1 LSNRS
6 LGFLAAFGA
15 TLIYGLNHTVAKN
28 VMPIYI
34 GPYAFILLRVIGASI
49 LFWTVSLFIKTEKID
64 KKDWPRIILCSF
76 LGMVINMLA
85 FFKGL
90 ELSTPVNSSVMI
102 TLSPIIVFIFSA
114 ILLKE
119 KIESMKAFGIAS
131 GFVGAL
137 ILVLYTAKTGVNAPN
152 IPMGNLLFI
161 VNSFAYGLY
170 LVLVKPL
177 ISKYNI
183 ITLLKWLFLLGVI
196 MNFPVTISQFSEV
209 EWTNLPLKE
218 AIIPMAFV
226 VIGTTFFTYLF
237 NAYALTKLTASS
249 VSSFIYLQPIVG
261 IVFAISTKSD
271 SLTLISVVGMILI
284 FIGIYLVTKKMN
296 MINQQLKKCAKVC
309 QKINIMV

>member
-1 LSNRS
+1 MSNRS

-271 SLTLISVVGMILI
+271 SLTLISIVGMILI
-284 FIGIYLVTKKMN
+284 FIGIYLVTKKTV
-296 MINQQLKKCAKVC
+296 KT
-309 QKINIMV
+309 

>member
-1 LSNRS
+1 MSNRS

-34 GPYAFILLRVIGASI
+34 GPYAFILLRVIGASL
-49 LFWTVSLFIKTEKID
+49 LFWTVSLFVKSEKID

-102 TLSPIIVFIFSA
+102 TLSPIVVFIFSA

-119 KIESMKAFGIAS
+119 KIQSMKAFGITS

-137 ILVLYTAKTGVNAPN
+137 ILVLYTAKTGENAPN
-152 IPMGNLLFI
+152 IPLGNFLFI

-196 MNFPVTISQFSEV
+196 MNFPVTISQFLEV
-209 EWTNLPLKE
+209 EWTSLPLKE
-218 AIIPMAFV
+218 AIIPMLFV
-226 VIGTTFFTYLF
+226 VVGTTFFTYLF

-249 VSSFIYLQPIVG
+249 LSSFIYLQPIVG

-271 SLTLISVVGMILI
+271 SLSLVSLAGMILI
-284 FIGIYLVTKKMN
+284 FIGIYLVTKRTAE
-296 MINQQLKKCAKVC
+296 I
-309 QKINIMV
+309 

>member
-1 LSNRS
+1 M
-6 LGFLAAFGA
+6 AAFGA

-196 MNFPVTISQFSEV
+196 VNFPVTISQFSEV

-284 FIGIYLVTKKMN
+284 FIGIYLVTKKTV
-296 MINQQLKKCAKVC
+296 KT
-309 QKINIMV
+309 

>member
-1 LSNRS
+1 MSNRS

-28 VMPIYI
+28 VMPVYI
-34 GPYAFILLRVIGASI
+34 GPYAFILLRVIGASL
-49 LFWTVSLFIKTEKID
+49 LFWTVSLFIKLEKID
-64 KKDWPRIILCSF
+64 KKDWPRIILCAF

-102 TLSPIIVFIFSA
+102 TLSPIVVFIFSA

-119 KIESMKAFGIAS
+119 KIQSMKAFGIIS

-137 ILVLYTAKTGVNAPN
+137 ILVLYTAKTGENAPN
-152 IPMGNLLFI
+152 IPLGNFLFI

-196 MNFPVTISQFSEV
+196 MNFPVTISQFLEV
-209 EWTNLPLKE
+209 EWTSLPLKE
-218 AIIPMAFV
+218 AVIPMLFV
-226 VIGTTFFTYLF
+226 VVGTTFFTYLF

-249 VSSFIYLQPIVG
+249 LSSFIYLQPIVG

-271 SLTLISVVGMILI
+271 SLSLVSLAGMILI
-284 FIGIYLVTKKMN
+284 FIGIYLVTKRTVE
-296 MINQQLKKCAKVC
+296 I
-309 QKINIMV
+309 

>member
-196 MNFPVTISQFSEV
+196 MNFPVTLSQFSEV

-261 IVFAISTKSD
+261 IIFAISTKSD

-284 FIGIYLVTKKMN
+284 FIGIYLVTKKTV
-296 MINQQLKKCAKVC
+296 KT
-309 QKINIMV
+309 

>member
-1 LSNRS
+1 MSNRS

-28 VMPIYI
+28 VMPVYI

-284 FIGIYLVTKKMN
+284 FIGIYLVTNKTVKT
-296 MINQQLKKCAKVC
+296 
-309 QKINIMV
+309 

>member
-1 LSNRS
+1 MSKRS

-28 VMPIYI
+28 VMPVYI
-34 GPYAFILLRVIGASI
+34 GPYAFILVRVIGASI

-119 KIESMKAFGIAS
+119 KIEGIKAFGIAS

-137 ILVLYTAKTGVNAPN
+137 ILVLYTSKTGVNAPN

-183 ITLLKWLFLLGVI
+183 ITLLKWLFLFGVV
-196 MNFPVTISQFSEV
+196 MNFPVTITQFLEI
-209 EWTNLPLKE
+209 EWTSLPIKE
-218 AIIPMAFV
+218 AIMPIIFV
-226 VIGTTFFTYLF
+226 VVGTTFFTYLF

-271 SLTLISVVGMILI
+271 SLSLISVIGMILI
-284 FIGIYLVTKKMN
+284 FIGIYFVTKKT
-296 MINQQLKKCAKVC
+296 V
-309 QKINIMV
+309 KI

>member
-1 LSNRS
+1 MSNRS

-28 VMPIYI
+28 VMPVYI
-34 GPYAFILLRVIGASI
+34 GPYAFILLRVIGASL
-49 LFWTVSLFIKTEKID
+49 LFWTVSLFVKSEKID

-102 TLSPIIVFIFSA
+102 TLSPIVVFIFSA

-119 KIESMKAFGIAS
+119 KIQSIKAFGITS
-131 GFVGAL
+131 GFIGAL
-137 ILVLYTAKTGVNAPN
+137 ILVLYTSKTGENAPN
-152 IPMGNLLFI
+152 IPLGNFLFI

-196 MNFPVTISQFSEV
+196 MNFPVTISQFLEV
-209 EWTNLPLKE
+209 EWTSLPLKE
-218 AIIPMAFV
+218 AVIPMVFV
-226 VIGTTFFTYLF
+226 VVGTTFFTYLF

-249 VSSFIYLQPIVG
+249 LSSFIYLQPIVG
-261 IVFAISTKSD
+261 IIFAISTKSD
-271 SLTLISVVGMILI
+271 SLSLVSLAGMILI
-284 FIGIYLVTKKMN
+284 FIGIYLVTKRT
-296 MINQQLKKCAKVC
+296 VE
-309 QKINIMV
+309 V

>member
-1 LSNRS
+1 MSNRS

-28 VMPIYI
+28 VMPVYI

-76 LGMVINMLA
+76 VGMVINMLA

-284 FIGIYLVTKKMN
+284 FIGIYLVTKKTV
-296 MINQQLKKCAKVC
+296 KT
-309 QKINIMV
+309 

>member
-1 LSNRS
+1 MSNRS

-152 IPMGNLLFI
+152 IPVGNLLFI

-284 FIGIYLVTKKMN
+284 FIGIYLVTKKTV
-296 MINQQLKKCAKVC
+296 KT
-309 QKINIMV
+309 

>member
-1 LSNRS
+1 MSNRS

-28 VMPIYI
+28 VMPVYI
-34 GPYAFILLRVIGASI
+34 GPYAFILLRVIGASL
-49 LFWTVSLFIKTEKID
+49 LFWTVSLFVKSEKID

-102 TLSPIIVFIFSA
+102 TLSPIVVFIFSA

-119 KIESMKAFGIAS
+119 KIQSIKAFGITS

-137 ILVLYTAKTGVNAPN
+137 ILVLYTAKTGENAPN
-152 IPMGNLLFI
+152 IPLGNFLFI

-196 MNFPVTISQFSEV
+196 MNFPVTISQFLEV
-209 EWTNLPLKE
+209 EWTSLPLKE
-218 AIIPMAFV
+218 AIIPMVFV
-226 VIGTTFFTYLF
+226 VVGTTFFTYLF

-249 VSSFIYLQPIVG
+249 LSSFIYLQPIVG
-261 IVFAISTKSD
+261 IIFAISTKSD
-271 SLTLISVVGMILI
+271 SLSLVSLAGMILI
-284 FIGIYLVTKKMN
+284 FIGIYLVTKRTVE
-296 MINQQLKKCAKVC
+296 I
-309 QKINIMV
+309 

>member
-28 VMPIYI
+28 VMPVYI
-34 GPYAFILLRVIGASI
+34 GPYAFILLRVIGASL
-49 LFWTVSLFIKTEKID
+49 LFWTVSLFIKSEKID
-64 KKDWPRIILCSF
+64 KKDWPRIILCAF

-102 TLSPIIVFIFSA
+102 TLSPIVVFIFSA

-119 KIESMKAFGIAS
+119 KIQSMKAFGIIS

-137 ILVLYTAKTGVNAPN
+137 ILVLYTAKSGENAPN
-152 IPMGNLLFI
+152 IPLGNFLFI

-196 MNFPVTISQFSEV
+196 MNFPVTISHFLEV
-209 EWTNLPLKE
+209 EWTSLPLKE
-218 AIIPMAFV
+218 AVIPMLFV

-249 VSSFIYLQPIVG
+249 LSSFIYLQPIVG

-271 SLTLISVVGMILI
+271 SLSLVSLAGMILI
-284 FIGIYLVTKKMN
+284 FIGIYLVTKRTVE
-296 MINQQLKKCAKVC
+296 I
-309 QKINIMV
+309 

>member
-1 LSNRS
+1 M
-6 LGFLAAFGA
+6 AAFGA

-284 FIGIYLVTKKMN
+284 FIGIYLVTKKTVMT
-296 MINQQLKKCAKVC
+296 
-309 QKINIMV
+309 

>member
-1 LSNRS
+1 MSNRS

-49 LFWTVSLFIKTEKID
+49 LFWTVSLFVKSEKID

-102 TLSPIIVFIFSA
+102 TLSPIVVFIFSA

-119 KIESMKAFGIAS
+119 KIQSIKAFGITS

-137 ILVLYTAKTGVNAPN
+137 ILVLYTSKTGENAPN
-152 IPMGNLLFI
+152 IPLGNFLFI

-196 MNFPVTISQFSEV
+196 MNFPVTISQFLEV
-209 EWTNLPLKE
+209 EWTSLPLKE
-218 AIIPMAFV
+218 AVIPMVFV
-226 VIGTTFFTYLF
+226 VVGTTFFTYLF

-249 VSSFIYLQPIVG
+249 LSSFIYLQPIVG
-261 IVFAISTKSD
+261 IIFAISTKSD
-271 SLTLISVVGMILI
+271 SLSLVSLAGMILI
-284 FIGIYLVTKKMN
+284 FIGIYLVTKRT
-296 MINQQLKKCAKVC
+296 VE
-309 QKINIMV
+309 V